1 MEKKSREG
9 VSDFKG
15 SDYQVLNSMKDLVR
29 VIDKDGVIIFA
40 NKSMINSMP
49 INPIGVN
56 CYWITVKIF
65 QNVWQIENTV

>member
-9 VSDFKG
+9 FSDFKG

-40 NKSMINSMP
+40 NRSMINSMP

-56 CYWITVKIF
+56 C
-65 QNVWQIENTV
+65 